1 MQVKII
7 SVCCYFCLDKTSFFR
22 QDEKTMNFVLL
33 DSEPDILEQKE
44 SIEKKP
50 DSGHKN
56 MNILCGSDRNFPE
69 DFQNE
74 ASRYSR

>member
-1 MQVKII
+1 
-7 SVCCYFCLDKTSFFR
+7 
-22 QDEKTMNFVLL
+22 MNFMLL

-69 DFQNE
+69 DFRMKQ
-74 ASRYSR
+74 ADIAGKLY

>member
-1 MQVKII
+1 
-7 SVCCYFCLDKTSFFR
+7 
-22 QDEKTMNFVLL
+22 MNFVLL

-56 MNILCGSDRNFPE
+56 MNILCGSE
-69 DFQNE
+69 DFTMKQ
-74 ASRYSR
+74 ADIAGKLY